1 VPNLK
6 IARLKVCAKV
16 QLPIGFVVYYKN
28 GTIAVLVEYSL
39 IKGIDIAITV
49 LVAKRQHGYS

>member
-6 IARLKVCAKV
+6 VARLKVCAKV

-39 IKGIDIAITV
+39 IKAIDIAITV
-49 LVAKRQHGYS
+49 LVAK